1 MLPVYEKSAED
12 LLTKSVHKILCQVK
26 LNPANGDCWNV
37 LAHVLFKKKDYDGA
51 SKAI

>member
-1 MLPVYEKSAED
+1 
-12 LLTKSVHKILCQVK
+12 VK

-37 LAHVLFKKKDYDGA
+37 LAHVLFKKKDYEGA